1 MTLEF
6 IKPSKNERKIPVE
19 ANEFRI
25 RKTLFIKL
33 LPITISVDEGTR
45 KVSPD
50 KNGITKITADVALF
64 EEEGLELSNAIAW
77 IIPILK
83 LARATKPTIM

>member
-6 IKPSKNERKIPVE
+6 IKPRKNERKIPVE

-33 LPITISVDEGTR
+33 LSTTVLVDEAAR
-45 KVSPD
+45 KIIPD
-50 KNGITKITADVALF
+50 KNGIAEITTDVALF
-64 EEEGLELSNAIAW
+64 EKEGLELSNAIAW
-77 IIPILK
+77 IIPTLK
-83 LARATKPTIM
+83 LAKATKPTTI